1 MMLLILAKFSCLNM
15 HQLMTGGLIFTC
27 IKGLCT
33 PTLTKMTQH
42 VGATSIE
49 FNAKRASSSAL
60 FKQGSEFEQSM
71 SLIEFNGPLGQIKI
85 V

>member
-1 MMLLILAKFSCLNM
+1 
-15 HQLMTGGLIFTC
+15 
-27 IKGLCT
+27 
-33 PTLTKMTQH
+33 MTQH
-42 VGATSIE
+42 VGATRIE